1 MQIIRIVFRISKKSL
16 DCPQSLDYPDNVW
29 IVWKVCRLSRQSA
42 EDKRILAEG
51 YLKDSVMCHCNALVE
66 SILLGVIP
74 LIRLVTGCNNLKS
87 SRCKYTSFICGS
99 IFCFASGIFISSFKI
114 STIKEYFSR
123 TSTIKFNT
131 VGNKSKTHNSGKSY
145 FYDTGNYNDHDCDS
159 LIYDWP
165 WPWRRPW
172 LLILRYQRKF
182 ALLQGFLLRNMLTIA
197 SNGYGKDFDA
207 HDNDFVVLIL
217 SSIVTTMN

>member
-1 MQIIRIVFRISKKSL
+1 MPTERNTKNLQRISVFWQRDTWKILSCVIDPINLTRCHSTYSSCHRLQWFEVFPMQIYFFHLWQHILF
-16 DCPQSLDYPDNVW
+16 C
-29 IVWKVCRLSRQSA
+29 
-42 EDKRILAEG
+42 KRDF
-51 YLKDSVMCHCNALVE
+51 Y
-66 SILLGVIP
+66 
-74 LIRLVTGCNNLKS
+74 
-87 SRCKYTSFICGS
+87 
-99 IFCFASGIFISSFKI
+99 FKFQNI
-114 STIKEYFSR
+114 NIERNFSR